1 MPTWE
6 ELTAS
11 QKRDELFR
19 RWVEPEG
26 VQFVN
31 QEAARVYK
39 ERATRIRDVV
49 EMRRTPDRVPVFLI
63 PSLFPA
69 FYSGLTPREVMY
81 DYNKM
86 LGAWKKFVFDF
97 QPDAHGGCV
106 APGPGPMFDILDYKL
121 YSWPGHGVAPTH
133 TYQAIEGEYMKADE
147 YDAFIDDTEY
157 FFSNIYPPRIYGALG
172 PFTGLPDLSGIGEM
186 YGLGFNFIPY
196 GVPPVQAAF
205 KALLDAGSE
214 ALKWVGAIASFE
226 ADMKAAG
233 FPPYQGGA
241 TKAPFDML
249 GDTLRGTRG
258 IMVDIFRRPEKL
270 LEAIDKITPIM
281 IRTGATAAK
290 TNGCPMVFIP
300 LHKGADGFLSDEQ
313 FRRFYWPSLKDT
325 LEGLIAEG
333 VLPFCWAEGG
343 YESRLKAIRDMPR
356 GKTAWLFDQTDIG
369 LAKEAIGDIAC
380 VGGTMSTAMLKLGT
394 RQQVRDHVK
403 KCIDAAAKGGA
414 YIMANGAFFDE
425 VNPMNLKAM
434 VEATKEY
441 GVYG

>member
-1 MPTWE
+1 MPRWE
-6 ELTAS
+6 EMTAG
-11 QKRDELFR
+11 QKREELFK
-19 RWVEPEG
+19 RWLEPEG
-26 VQFVN
+26 CKFVDSA
-31 QEAARVYK
+31 EAKAYK

-49 EMRRTPDRVPVFLI
+49 EMRRVPDRVPVFLI

-69 FYSGLTPREVMY
+69 FYSGLTPRDVMY
-81 DYNKM
+81 DYDKTIA
-86 LGAWKKFVFDF
+86 AWKKFIFDF

-133 TYQAIEGEYMKADE
+133 SYQAIEGEYMKADE
-147 YDAFIDDTEY
+147 YDAFIAETAY
-157 FFSNIYPPRIYGALG
+157 FFSNVYPPRVYGALA
-172 PFTGLPDLSGIGEM
+172 PLSGLSDASGIGEI

-205 KALLDAGSE
+205 KALLDAGAE
-214 ALKWVGAIASFE
+214 ALKWVGAISRFD
-226 ADMKAAG
+226 ADMKASG

-258 IMVDIFRRPEKL
+258 IMLDLFRQPEKVL
-270 LEAIDKITPIM
+270 KAIDKITPIM
-281 IRTGATAAK
+281 IRTGAASARA
-290 TNGCPMVFIP
+290 NGCPMVFIP

-313 FRRFYWPSLKDT
+313 FRKFYWPSLRDT
-325 LEGLIAEG
+325 LDGLIAEG

-343 YESRLKAIRDMPR
+343 YETRLQAIRDIPK

-369 LAKEAIGDIAC
+369 RAKQAIGDVAC
-380 VGGTMSTAMLKLGT
+380 VGGTMSAALLNVGT
-394 RQQVRDHVK
+394 VQQVRSHVK
-403 KCIDAAAKGGA
+403 SCIDAAAKGGA
-414 YIMANGAFFDE
+414 YIMANGTFFDE
-425 VNPMNLKAM
+425 VNPKNLKAM

-441 GVYG
+441 GVYK

>member
-1 MPTWE
+1 MPRWE
-6 ELTAS
+6 EMTAG
-11 QKRDELFR
+11 QKREELFR
-19 RWVEPEG
+19 RWLEPEG
-26 VQFVN
+26 CKFVDS
-31 QEAARVYK
+31 AAAKAYK

-49 EMRRTPDRVPVFLI
+49 EMRRVPDRVPVFLI

-69 FYSGLTPREVMY
+69 FYSGLTPRDVMY
-81 DYNKM
+81 DYDKTIA
-86 LGAWKKFVFDF
+86 AWKKFIFDF

-133 TYQAIEGEYMKADE
+133 SYQAIEGEYMKADE
-147 YDAFIDDTEY
+147 YDAFIADTAY
-157 FFSNIYPPRIYGALG
+157 FFSNVYPPRVYGALA
-172 PFTGLPDLSGIGEM
+172 PLSGLSDASGIGEI

-205 KALLDAGSE
+205 KALLDAGAE
-214 ALKWVGAIASFE
+214 ALKWVGAISRFD
-226 ADMKAAG
+226 ADMKASG

-258 IMVDIFRRPEKL
+258 IMLDLFRQPDKVLKAVDKL
-270 LEAIDKITPIM
+270 TPIM
-281 IRTGATAAK
+281 IRTGAASARA
-290 TNGCPMVFIP
+290 NGCPMVFIP

-313 FRRFYWPSLKDT
+313 FRKFYWPSLRDT
-325 LEGLIAEG
+325 LDGLIAEG

-343 YESRLKAIRDMPR
+343 YETRLQAIRDIPK

-369 LAKEAIGDIAC
+369 RAKQAIGDVAC
-380 VGGTMSTAMLKLGT
+380 VGGTMSAALLNVGT
-394 RQQVRDHVK
+394 VQQVRSHVK
-403 KCIDAAAKGGA
+403 SCIDAAAKGGA
-414 YIMANGAFFDE
+414 YIMANGTFFDE
-425 VNPMNLKAM
+425 VNPKNLKAM

-441 GVYG
+441 GVYK